1 MSTEAGR
8 PFTARYLG
16 RVDYGDAWKL
26 QQTMLQARIDGAIG
40 DVVFLLEHSPV
51 ITLGRGADAANVV
64 ASAEVLEREGI
75 TQFATERGGDV
86 TYHGPGQLV
95 AYPIVDLKPGRCD
108 VRAYVRSLSRVM
120 SRVLAAHGVASGHLS
135 DHIGVWVQRHD
146 IAHWPWPEHAVSTE
160 LESVHLAKIGAIG
173 VKLSRWVTMHG
184 FALNLTT
191 NLDHFGLIVPCG
203 IAQHPMTS
211 LLELTGKLLTVRDA
225 ARQAADAFATEWN
238 APMTW
243 EDATCGVD

>member
-1 MSTEAGR
+1 MSTEPRR

-16 RVDYGDAWKL
+16 RVDYGDAWTMQQYLL
-26 QQTMLQARIDGAIG
+26 QERIAGNIG
-40 DVVFLLEHSPV
+40 DTVLLLEHAPV
-51 ITLGRGADAANVV
+51 ITLGRGADAQHVV
-64 ASAEVLEREGI
+64 ASPELLAREGI
-75 TQFATERGGDV
+75 SQYATERGGDV

-95 AYPIVDLKPGRCD
+95 AYPIVDLKPEHCD

-120 SRVLAAHGVASGHLS
+120 SRVLSAHGVASGHLS
-135 DHIGVWVQRHD
+135 DYIGVWVQEHD
-146 IAHWPWPEHAVSTE
+146 RAHWPWPENAVSTE
-160 LESVHLAKIGAIG
+160 LDSVPLAKIGAIG

-191 NLDHFGLIVPCG
+191 NLEHFGLIVPCG
-203 IAQHPMTS
+203 ITAHPMTS
-211 LLELTGKLLTVRDA
+211 LLALTGKSLSVRDA
-225 ARQAADAFATEWN
+225 AHTAAAAFAAEWN